1 MVFLLRDLVLWWFCV
16 GHASDS
22 TTGQDGHSGT
32 ASMTMLSLR
41 EAAQLCGRGKS
52 TIQTAIKEG
61 KLSAG
66 RNEKGGYQIDPS
78 ELHRVFPF
86 SLSSD
91 GTWDRVD
98 RTETDRNP
106 ASDSSRPVVSGD
118 VRSAVDGTRRDV
130 SEAELRVNHLEE
142 LLEAERAAR
151 EDLKQALQARVDDL
165 QTTVLDLRKRLDQAE
180 EEKMRLLPPPGD
192 GERETRSRPQGLWAR
207 LIGG

>member
-1 MVFLLRDLVLWWFCV
+1 
-16 GHASDS
+16 
-22 TTGQDGHSGT
+22 
-32 ASMTMLSLR
+32 MTMLSLR

-78 ELHRVFPF
+78 ELLRVFPF

-91 GTWDRVD
+91 GTWDRAD
-98 RTETDRNP
+98 RTRTDRNSTP
-106 ASDSSRPVVSGD
+106 DSSRPVVTES
-118 VRSAVDGTRRDV
+118 VRNAVDGTGRGA
-130 SEAELRVNHLEE
+130 SEVELRVKHIEE
-142 LLEAERAAR
+142 LLEAERAGR

-165 QTTVLDLRKRLDQAE
+165 QATVLDLRKRLDQAE

-192 GERETRSRPQGLWAR
+192 GERETRVRPRGLWTR
-207 LIGG
+207 LTGG

>member
-1 MVFLLRDLVLWWFCV
+1 
-16 GHASDS
+16 
-22 TTGQDGHSGT
+22 
-32 ASMTMLSLR
+32 MTMLSLR

-86 SLSSD
+86 SLSSN
-91 GTWDRVD
+91 GTWDRAD
-98 RTETDRNP
+98 RTGTDRNSTP
-106 ASDSSRPVVSGD
+106 DASRPVVSES
-118 VRSAVDGTRRDV
+118 VRNALDGTGQGV
-130 SEAELRVNHLEE
+130 SEVELRVKYLEE
-142 LLEAERAAR
+142 LLEAERAGR

-180 EEKMRLLPPPGD
+180 EEKMRLLPPPSN
-192 GERETRSRPQGLWAR
+192 GEQETKARPRGLWTR
-207 LIGG
+207 LTGG

>member
-1 MVFLLRDLVLWWFCV
+1 
-16 GHASDS
+16 
-22 TTGQDGHSGT
+22 
-32 ASMTMLSLR
+32 MTMLSLR

-91 GTWDRVD
+91 GTQDRANW
-98 RTETDRNP
+98 TKTDRDP
-106 ASDSSRPVVSGD
+106 ALNLNRPVVSGG
-118 VRSAVDGTRRDV
+118 VRNGVDGTGRDV
-130 SEAELRVNHLEE
+130 SEAKFRVKHLEE
-142 LLEAERAAR
+142 LLEAERAGR

-180 EEKMRLLPPPGD
+180 EEKMRLLPSPDNGK
-192 GERETRSRPQGLWAR
+192 RETRSRPRGLWAR
-207 LIGG
+207 LIGR

>member
-1 MVFLLRDLVLWWFCV
+1 MVFLLRDPVLWWFCV

-22 TTGQDGHSGT
+22 IARRDGNSGT
-32 ASMTMLSLR
+32 ACMTMLSLR

-61 KLSAG
+61 KLSAS

-91 GTWDRVD
+91 GTWDRAD
-98 RTETDRNP
+98 RTGTDRNH
-106 ASDSSRPVVSGD
+106 ASDSSRPVVSES
-118 VRSAVDGTRRDV
+118 VRNVVNGTRRDV
-130 SEAELRVNHLEE
+130 SEAELRVKHLEE
-142 LLEAERAAR
+142 LLEAERAGR

-180 EEKMRLLPPPGD
+180 EEKMRLLPPPDD
-192 GERETRSRPQGLWAR
+192 GERETRSRPRGLWAR
-207 LIGG
+207 LTGG

>member
-1 MVFLLRDLVLWWFCV
+1 
-16 GHASDS
+16 
-22 TTGQDGHSGT
+22 
-32 ASMTMLSLR
+32 MTMLSLR

-91 GTWDRVD
+91 GTWDREN
-98 RTETDRNP
+98 RTEPDRDP
-106 ASDSSRPVVSGD
+106 APNLNRTLVSGG
-118 VRSAVDGTRRDV
+118 VRNAVDGTGRNV
-130 SEAELRVNHLEE
+130 FEAELRVNHLEE
-142 LLEAERAAR
+142 LLEAERAGR

-165 QTTVLDLRKRLDQAE
+165 QKTVLDLRKRLDQAE
-180 EEKMRLLPPPGD
+180 EEKMRLLPSPNV
-192 GERETRSRPQGLWAR
+192 GERETISRSRGLWAR
-207 LIGG
+207 LTGG

>member
-1 MVFLLRDLVLWWFCV
+1 
-16 GHASDS
+16 
-22 TTGQDGHSGT
+22 
-32 ASMTMLSLR
+32 MTMLSLR

-91 GTWDRVD
+91 GTWDRANW
-98 RTETDRNP
+98 TETDRNIP
-106 ASDSSRPVVSGD
+106 PDSSRPMVSAS
-118 VRSAVDGTRRDV
+118 VRNAVDGTGQDV
-130 SEAELRVNHLEE
+130 SGAELRVKYLEE
-142 LLEAERAAR
+142 LLEAERAGR

-180 EEKMRLLPPPGD
+180 EEKMRLLPAPNSGKQ
-192 GERETRSRPQGLWAR
+192 ETRSRPRGLWAR
-207 LIGG
+207 LTGG

>member
-1 MVFLLRDLVLWWFCV
+1 MVFLLRVLVLWWFCV
-16 GHASDS
+16 RHVSDS
-22 TTGQDGHSGT
+22 TTRRNGHSGT

-91 GTWDRVD
+91 RTWDRDD
-98 RTETDRNP
+98 RTETDRNT
-106 ASDSSRPVVSGD
+106 ASDSSRPVVSGS
-118 VRSAVDGTRRDV
+118 VRSVVGGTGRDV
-130 SEAELRVNHLEE
+130 SEVELRVKHLEE
-142 LLEAERAAR
+142 LLEAERAGR
-151 EDLKQALQARVDDL
+151 EDLKQALQARIDDL

-180 EEKMRLLPPPGD
+180 EEKMRLLPPPSD
-192 GERETRSRPQGLWAR
+192 GERETRSRPRGLWAR
-207 LIGG
+207 LTGG

>member
-1 MVFLLRDLVLWWFCV
+1 MPRTVCPRR
-16 GHASDS
+16 
-22 TTGQDGHSGT
+22 DGHSGT
-32 ASMTMLSLR
+32 AIMTMLSLR

-91 GTWDRVD
+91 GTWDRANWTD
-98 RTETDRNP
+98 ADRNP
-106 ASDSSRPVVSGD
+106 TPNSSRPVVSGG
-118 VRSAVDGTRRDV
+118 VRNAVDGTGRDV
-130 SEAELRVNHLEE
+130 SGAELRVKHLEE
-142 LLEAERAAR
+142 LLEAERAGR

-180 EEKMRLLPPPGD
+180 EEKMRLLPSPGD
-192 GERETRSRPQGLWAR
+192 SERETKPLPRGLWAR
-207 LIGG
+207 LTGR

>member
-1 MVFLLRDLVLWWFCV
+1 
-16 GHASDS
+16 
-22 TTGQDGHSGT
+22 
-32 ASMTMLSLR
+32 MTMLSLR

-91 GTWDRVD
+91 GTWDRAD
-98 RTETDRNP
+98 RTEPDINL
-106 ASDSSRPVVSGD
+106 ASDSSRPMVSRSVRNVVN
-118 VRSAVDGTRRDV
+118 GTGRDV
-130 SEAELRVNHLEE
+130 SEAELRVKHLEE
-142 LLEAERAAR
+142 LLQAERAGR

-180 EEKMRLLPPPGD
+180 EEKMRLLPPPDD
-192 GERETRSRPQGLWAR
+192 GKRETTSRPRGLWAR
-207 LIGG
+207 LTGG

>member
-1 MVFLLRDLVLWWFCV
+1 
-16 GHASDS
+16 
-22 TTGQDGHSGT
+22 
-32 ASMTMLSLR
+32 MTMLSLR

-66 RNEKGGYQIDPS
+66 RNERGGYQIDPS

-91 GTWDRVD
+91 GTWDRANW
-98 RTETDRNP
+98 TEADRNP
-106 ASDSSRPVVSGD
+106 TPDSSRPVVSGN
-118 VRSAVDGTRRDV
+118 VRTAVDGTGRDV
-130 SEAELRVNHLEE
+130 SGAELRVKHLEE
-142 LLEAERAAR
+142 LLEAERAGR

-180 EEKMRLLPPPGD
+180 EEKMRLLPSPRD
-192 GERETRSRPQGLWAR
+192 SERETKPLPRGLWAR
-207 LIGG
+207 LTGR

>member
-1 MVFLLRDLVLWWFCV
+1 
-16 GHASDS
+16 
-22 TTGQDGHSGT
+22 
-32 ASMTMLSLR
+32 MTMLSLR

-52 TIQTAIKEG
+52 TIQTAIREG

-91 GTWDRVD
+91 GTWDRAN
-98 RTETDRNP
+98 RTETDMNP
-106 ASDSSRPVVSGD
+106 ASDSSLPVVSGS
-118 VRSAVDGTRRDV
+118 VRSAVDGTGRDV
-130 SEAELRVNHLEE
+130 SEAELRVKHLEE
-142 LLEAERAAR
+142 LLEAERAGR

-180 EEKMRLLPPPGD
+180 EEKMRLLPPPD
-192 GERETRSRPQGLWAR
+192 DDERETRSRPRGLWAR
-207 LIGG
+207 LTGG

>member
-1 MVFLLRDLVLWWFCV
+1 
-16 GHASDS
+16 
-22 TTGQDGHSGT
+22 
-32 ASMTMLSLR
+32 MTMLSLR

-91 GTWDRVD
+91 GTWDRAD
-98 RTETDRNP
+98 RTETDRNTTP
-106 ASDSSRPVVSGD
+106 DSSRPVASGG
-118 VRSAVDGTRRDV
+118 VRNTVDGTGRDM
-130 SEAELRVNHLEE
+130 SEAELRVKHLEE
-142 LLEAERAAR
+142 LLEAERAGR

-180 EEKMRLLPPPGD
+180 EEKMRLLPPPND
-192 GERETRSRPQGLWAR
+192 DERETRSRPRGLWAR
-207 LIGG
+207 LTGG

>member
-1 MVFLLRDLVLWWFCV
+1 
-16 GHASDS
+16 
-22 TTGQDGHSGT
+22 
-32 ASMTMLSLR
+32 MTMLSLR

-66 RNEKGGYQIDPS
+66 RNERGGYQIDPS

-91 GTWDRVD
+91 GTWDGANW
-98 RTETDRNP
+98 TEADRNP
-106 ASDSSRPVVSGD
+106 TPDSSRPVVSGG
-118 VRSAVDGTRRDV
+118 VRTAVDGTGRDV
-130 SEAELRVNHLEE
+130 SGAELRLKHLEE
-142 LLEAERAAR
+142 LLEAERAGR

-180 EEKMRLLPPPGD
+180 EEKMRLLPSPGD
-192 GERETRSRPQGLWAR
+192 SERETKPLPRGLWAR
-207 LIGG
+207 LTGR

>member
-1 MVFLLRDLVLWWFCV
+1 
-16 GHASDS
+16 
-22 TTGQDGHSGT
+22 
-32 ASMTMLSLR
+32 MTMLSLR

-91 GTWDRVD
+91 GTWDRAD
-98 RTETDRNP
+98 RTESDTNP
-106 ASDSSRPVVSGD
+106 ALDSGRPVASGG
-118 VRSAVDGTRRDV
+118 VHNLVDGTGRDV
-130 SEAELRVNHLEE
+130 SEAELRVKHLEE
-142 LLEAERAAR
+142 LLKTEKAGR

-165 QTTVLDLRKRLDQAE
+165 QITILDLRKRLDQAE
-180 EEKMRLLPPPGD
+180 EEKMRLLPPPDD
-192 GERETRSRPQGLWAR
+192 GERETRSRPRGLWAR
-207 LIGG
+207 LTGG